1 MGETQICII
10 LIGDMPTASPDLY
23 GTLFFLTVTS
33 DSDFFRSLNTMRAS
47 KSAQK
52 MFWDM
57 YRLSKVRNVVKI
69 DKNYILG
76 GVTFGF
82 SDPKKGHVRFAKVP

>member
-1 MGETQICII
+1 
-10 LIGDMPTASPDLY
+10 
-23 GTLFFLTVTS
+23 
-33 DSDFFRSLNTMRAS
+33 MRAS